1 MDLFNEDN
9 TREILKSLIKIGEVS
24 SVNYANGTAR
34 VVFDD
39 DDSIVSNDLP
49 VLQTNTLQNKDHALP
64 DVGEDVV
71 CLFLPSGNEEG
82 FILGAVYAGEVQ
94 PAETSKDIRS
104 VAFADGT
111 EIKYDR
117 AAHLLSVKI
126 DGTTITANREN
137 VNIDTPKEVN
147 VKGGQTVNVEGGQ
160 TVNVEGGQ
168 AVNVKGGQTVN
179 ITGGTVINLAAP
191 SVNLTMGSTTMKLN
205 GAKATIEASNI
216 EVKGALTVTGNMT
229 TTGNITA
236 SGAVHGSNIN

>member
-1 MDLFNEDN
+1 MDFFNEDN
-9 TREILKSLIKIGEVS
+9 AREVLKSLIKIGEVS
-24 SVNYANGTAR
+24 SVDYAKGTAR

-64 DVGEDVV
+64 DIGEDVV

-104 VAFADGT
+104 VTFLDGT

-137 VNIDTPKEVN
+137 VNINTPKNVN

-160 TVNVEGGQ
+160 TVNI
-168 AVNVKGGQTVN
+168 N
-179 ITGGTVINLAAP
+179 GGTVINLVAP

-205 GAKATIEASNI
+205 GSKASIDASNVEI
-216 EVKGALTVTGNMT
+216 KGALKVTGNMT
-229 TTGNITA
+229 TTGSITA
-236 SGAVHGSNIN
+236 TGAVYGSNID

>member
-1 MDLFNEDN
+1 MDLFNEDS

-49 VLQTNTLQNKDHALP
+49 VLQTNTLLNKDHALP

-104 VAFADGT
+104 VTFSDGT

-160 TVNVEGGQ
+160 TVNV
-168 AVNVKGGQTVN
+168 KGGQTVN

-205 GAKATIEASNI
+205 GAKATIEASEI
-216 EVKGALTVTGNMT
+216 EVKGALKVTGNMT

-236 SGAVHGSNIN
+236 SGAVHGSNID

>member
-1 MDLFNEDN
+1 MDLFKEDN

-39 DDSIVSNDLP
+39 DDSIVSYDLP
-49 VLQTNTLQNKDHALP
+49 VLQTNTLLNKDHALP

-104 VAFADGT
+104 VTFSDGT

-126 DGTTITANREN
+126 AGTTITANREN

-160 TVNVEGGQ
+160 T
-168 AVNVKGGQTVN
+168 VNVKGGQTVN

-205 GAKATIEASNI
+205 GAKATIEASEI
-216 EVKGALTVTGNMT
+216 EVKGALKVTGNMT

-236 SGAVHGSNIN
+236 SGAVHGSNID

>member
-9 TREILKSLIKIGEVS
+9 TREILKTLIKIGEVS

-71 CLFLPSGNEEG
+71 CLFLPSGGEEG

-104 VAFADGT
+104 VTFSDGT

-160 TVNVEGGQ
+160 TVNV
-168 AVNVKGGQTVN
+168 KGGQTVN

-205 GAKATIEASNI
+205 GSKATIEASNI

>member
-1 MDLFNEDN
+1 MDFFNEDN
-9 TREILKSLIKIGEVS
+9 AREVLKSLIKIGEVS
-24 SVNYANGTAR
+24 SVDYAKGTAR

-64 DVGEDVV
+64 DIGEDVV

-104 VAFADGT
+104 VTFLDGT

-137 VNIDTPKEVN
+137 VGINTPKNVN

-160 TVNVEGGQ
+160 TVN
-168 AVNVKGGQTVN
+168 
-179 ITGGTVINLAAP
+179 ITGGTVINLVAP

-205 GAKATIEASNI
+205 GSKASIDASNVEI
-216 EVKGALTVTGNMT
+216 KGALKVTGNMT
-229 TTGNITA
+229 TTGSITA
-236 SGAVHGSNIN
+236 TGAVYGSNID

>member
-1 MDLFNEDN
+1 MDFFNEDN
-9 TREILKSLIKIGEVS
+9 AREVLKSLIKIGEVS
-24 SVNYANGTAR
+24 SVDYAKGTAR

-49 VLQTNTLQNKDHALP
+49 VLQTNTLQNKDHAMP
-64 DVGEDVV
+64 DIGEDVV

-104 VAFADGT
+104 VTFLDGT

-137 VNIDTPKEVN
+137 VGINTPKNVN

-160 TVNVEGGQ
+160 TVN
-168 AVNVKGGQTVN
+168 
-179 ITGGTVINLAAP
+179 ITGGTVINLVAP

-205 GAKATIEASNI
+205 GSKASIDASNVEI
-216 EVKGALTVTGNMT
+216 KGALKVTGNMT
-229 TTGNITA
+229 TTGSITA
-236 SGAVHGSNIN
+236 TGAVYGSNID

>member
-104 VAFADGT
+104 VTFSDGA

-160 TVNVEGGQ
+160 TVNV
-168 AVNVKGGQTVN
+168 KGGQTVN

-205 GAKATIEASNI
+205 GAKATIEASEI
-216 EVKGALTVTGNMT
+216 EVKGALKVMGNMT

-236 SGAVHGSNIN
+236 SGVVHGSNID

>member
-1 MDLFNEDN
+1 MDFFNEDN
-9 TREILKSLIKIGEVS
+9 AREVLKSLIKIGEVS
-24 SVNYANGTAR
+24 SVDYAKGTAR

-64 DVGEDVV
+64 DIGEDVV

-94 PAETSKDIRS
+94 PAETSKDVRS
-104 VAFADGT
+104 VTFSDGT

-137 VNIDTPKEVN
+137 VDINTPKNVN

-160 TVNVEGGQ
+160 TVN
-168 AVNVKGGQTVN
+168 
-179 ITGGTVINLAAP
+179 ITGGTVINLVAP

-205 GAKATIEASNI
+205 GSKASIDASNVEI
-216 EVKGALTVTGNMT
+216 KGALKVTGNMT
-229 TTGNITA
+229 TTGSITA
-236 SGAVHGSNIN
+236 TGAVYGSNID

>member
-1 MDLFNEDN
+1 MNLFNEDN
-9 TREILKSLIKIGEVS
+9 TLEVLKSLIKIGEVS

-71 CLFLPSGNEEG
+71 CLFLPSGTEEG

-104 VAFADGT
+104 VTFLDGT

-160 TVNVEGGQ
+160 TVNV
-168 AVNVKGGQTVN
+168 KGGQTVN

-191 SVNLTMGSTTMKLN
+191 SVNLTMGSTTVKLN

-236 SGAVHGSNIN
+236 SGAVHGSNID

>member
-1 MDLFNEDN
+1 MNLFNEDN
-9 TREILKSLIKIGEVS
+9 TLEVLKSLIKIGEVS

-71 CLFLPSGNEEG
+71 CLFLPSGTEEG

-104 VAFADGT
+104 VTFSDGA

-160 TVNVEGGQ
+160 T
-168 AVNVKGGQTVN
+168 VNVKGGQTVN

-236 SGAVHGSNIN
+236 SGAVHGSNID

>member
-1 MDLFNEDN
+1 MDFFNEDN
-9 TREILKSLIKIGEVS
+9 AREVLKSLIKIGEVS

-94 PAETSKDIRS
+94 PAETSKDVRS
-104 VAFADGT
+104 VTFSDGT

-137 VNIDTPKEVN
+137 VNINTPKNVN

-160 TVNVEGGQ
+160 TVN
-168 AVNVKGGQTVN
+168 
-179 ITGGTVINLAAP
+179 ITGGTVINLVAP

-205 GAKATIEASNI
+205 GSKASIDASNVEI
-216 EVKGALTVTGNMT
+216 KGALKVTGNMT
-229 TTGNITA
+229 TTGSITA
-236 SGAVHGSNIN
+236 TGAVYGSNID

>member
-1 MDLFNEDN
+1 MDLFNEDS

-24 SVNYANGTAR
+24 SVDYAKGTAR

-64 DVGEDVV
+64 DIGEDVV

-82 FILGAVYAGEVQ
+82 FILGTVYAGEVQ

-104 VAFADGT
+104 VTFLDGT

-137 VNIDTPKEVN
+137 VEINTPKNIN

-160 TVNVEGGQ
+160 TVN
-168 AVNVKGGQTVN
+168 
-179 ITGGTVINLAAP
+179 ITGGTVINLTAP

-205 GAKATIEASNI
+205 GSKASIDASNVEI
-216 EVKGALTVTGNMT
+216 KGALKVTGNMT
-229 TTGNITA
+229 TTGSITA
-236 SGAVHGSNIN
+236 SGVVHGSNID

>member
-39 DDSIVSNDLP
+39 DDSIVSYDLP
-49 VLQTNTLQNKDHALP
+49 VLQTNTLLNKDHALP

-104 VAFADGT
+104 VTFSDGT

-147 VKGGQTVNVEGGQ
+147 VKGSQTVNVEGGQ
-160 TVNVEGGQ
+160 T
-168 AVNVKGGQTVN
+168 VNVKGGQTVN

-205 GAKATIEASNI
+205 GAKATIEASEI
-216 EVKGALTVTGNMT
+216 EVKGALKVTGNMT

-236 SGAVHGSNIN
+236 SGAVHGSNID